1 MGLIVGEKG
10 IGMNYKQVHEIEINE
25 DEKVIKFTK
34 THRKTECEHSRVII
48 STELNEIECKDCQA
62 KINPVWWISNKLERL
77 NAVNDRN
84 NAILSEYREIFK
96 KLDSKR
102 NFMCKK
108 CHEVNEIDFKKLPSK
123 AAVQRGISVVESD
136 YKGWSVEI

>member
-1 MGLIVGEKG
+1 MS
-10 IGMNYKQVHEIEINE
+10 YKQVHEIEINE

-62 KINPVWWISNKLERL
+62 KINPVWWISNKLEWL
-77 NAVNDRN
+77 NAVNGRN

-96 KLDSKR
+96 KLESKK
-102 NFMCKK
+102 NFACKN
-108 CHEVNEIDFKKLPSK
+108 CHEVNAIDFKSLPSK
-123 AAVQRGISVVESD
+123 AAVQRGMSVVSD
-136 YKGWSVEI
+136 DYPGWRVEK